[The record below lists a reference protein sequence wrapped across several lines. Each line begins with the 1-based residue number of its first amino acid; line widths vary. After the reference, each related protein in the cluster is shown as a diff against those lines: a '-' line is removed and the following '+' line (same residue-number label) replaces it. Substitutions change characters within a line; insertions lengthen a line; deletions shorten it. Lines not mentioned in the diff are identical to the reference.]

1 MKKLLLTS
9 LLCCT
14 AMMAM
19 ATDGTGTISVAAAS
33 GSAGS
38 TVKMNVTMEATVND
52 ACAFQC
58 DIVLPSGVSLANPVN
73 LTATS
78 ANHTVA
84 SNLLEGNKYRL
95 VCYSMTNAV
104 MSNGNV
110 ASFDIVA
117 PSTDGTYTFT
127 VENVEIVSLATIE
140 AIASNGGSG
149 DLTVGGSKFGDISG
163 NDIVDTGDLTL
174 LLNML
179 KGTAP
184 ETAVADLSGN
194 DIVDTADLTI
204 LINLLK

>member
-1 MKKLLLTS
+1 MKRLFLAS
-9 LLCCT
+9 LLCSG
-14 AMMAM
+14 AMMVM

-104 MSNGNV
+104 MTNGNV
-110 ASFDIVA
+110 ASFDIIA
-117 PSTDGTYTFT
+117 PSSNGTYSFT
-127 VENVEIVSLATIE
+127 VENVEIVSLATVE
-140 AIASNGGSG
+140 AIISNGGTG
-149 DLTVGGSKFGDISG
+149 DLIVGGSKRGDING
-163 NDIVDTGDLTL
+163 NGIVDTADLTL
-174 LLNML
+174 LLNIL

-194 DIVDTADLTI
+194 EIVDTADLTV
-204 LINLLK
+204 LISLLK